1 MSPNNAAE
9 NFAPSLPP
17 TQPPN
22 QPPTQ
27 PPPPA
32 AAIAQADLRALT
44 AEVAALRDRVAVLEA
59 RLSQPVAETV
69 EAVAPEAPVIALIPE
84 ADAEMPQW
92 LPARREQ
99 PQAEVNALL
108 TALFALCLKVQSQDL
123 HESLE
128 EFEKFKFLT
137 HSARKGSPLLHQ
149 ELFSYKWKPVVQ
161 RVAQYLA
168 NPADPSS
175 FAVDTMKPNKLDN
188 KTDQVRLYLKAEKR
202 MPPPITLRRD
212 DNAGGALRIDAISL

>member
-17 TQPPN
+17 ISPP
-22 QPPTQ
+22 
-27 PPPPA
+27 
-32 AAIAQADLRALT
+32 IHADLRTLA
-44 AEVAALRDRVAVLEA
+44 AEVAALRERVAVLEA
-59 RLSQPVAETV
+59 RLGQPLV
-69 EAVAPEAPVIALIPE
+69 EVPDAVAIEAPVIAAIPE

-128 EFEKFKFLT
+128 EFEQFKTLT

-168 NPADPSS
+168 NPTDPSS